1 MISVSEAITL
11 LLEHRSSRPVIT
23 MALANCL
30 GATLAEDIKAKITL
44 PPLAASAMDG
54 YAVKL
59 SDVRKAG
66 VKLTVIGESPA
77 GHPFKGTV
85 NTGEAVR
92 IFTGGAVPK
101 GADHIVIQE
110 NAEREDDILTTLFDN
125 ETPRHI
131 RQAGIDFAKGDTLLT
146 KGTVIGPMH
155 IAIAAAANH
164 AELPI
169 YKRPI
174 VALIANGDELKAP
187 GSEVLETDIISSNPA
202 GLGALIRHWGG
213 EVMDMGIASDSLD
226 AITDLIH
233 KAKDADIIV
242 PVGGAS
248 VGDHDYMREA
258 FKNCGLTSIFEKIA
272 VRPGKPTWFGT
283 LTSKTGDGQV
293 VLGLPGNPAS
303 AVVCAHLFLK
313 ILMRRADELTFAK
326 VKLTKALPANGPRET
341 YMRALAKLTETGQLE
356 VTPFPRQDSS
366 LLTPLTKAN
375 VLIRLPKENGPRE
388 DGDMIDILP
397 LGTGPDFNH

>member
-1 MISVSEAITL
+1 MISVSDAIDL
-11 LLEHRSSRPVIT
+11 LIKHRATRPVVFVP
-23 MALANCL
+23 LAESM
-30 GATLAEDIKAKITL
+30 GAVLAEDITAKITL

-59 SDVRKAG
+59 ADVGTAG
-66 VKLTVIGESPA
+66 AKLTIIGEAPA
-77 GHPFKGTV
+77 GHPFQGTV
-85 NTGEAVR
+85 MAGQAVR
-92 IFTGGAVPK
+92 IFTGGAVPD
-101 GADHIVIQE
+101 GADHILIQE
-110 NAEREDDILTTLFDN
+110 NAERKGDTLTTLFDN
-125 ETPRHI
+125 PAPRHI
-131 RQAGIDFAKGDTLLT
+131 RQAGIDFHKGDTLLT

-164 AELPI
+164 ADLPT

-187 GSEVLETDIISSNPA
+187 GSEVSRTDIISSNPA
-202 GLGALIRHWGG
+202 GLGALIRQWGG
-213 EVMDMGIASDSLD
+213 EVIDMGIASDNVE
-226 AITDLIH
+226 AITALIH

-248 VGDHDYMREA
+248 VGDHDYMRKA
-258 FKNCGLTSIFEKIA
+258 FKSCGLTSVFEKVA

-283 LTSKTGDGQV
+283 MNKQV

-303 AVVCAHLFLK
+303 ATVCAHLFLK
-313 ILMRRADELTFAK
+313 TLMGGADGLTFARA
-326 VKLTKALPANGPRET
+326 KLIKDLPANGPRET
-341 YMRALAKLTETGQLE
+341 YMRAFAKLSATGQLE

-375 VLIRLPKENGPRE
+375 VLIRLPKKAGPWE
-388 DGDMIDILP
+388 EGDVIDVLP
-397 LGTGPDFNH
+397 LGTGLDIA

>member
-77 GHPFKGTV
+77 GHPFQGTV
-85 NTGEAVR
+85 NMGEAVR

-146 KGTVIGPMH
+146 QGTVIGPMH

-164 AELPI
+164 AVLPI
-169 YKRPI
+169 YKRPVI
-174 VALIANGDELKAP
+174 ALIANGDELKVP
-187 GSEVLETDIISSNPA
+187 GSEVFETDIISSNPA

-248 VGDHDYMREA
+248 VGDHDYMRDA
-258 FKNCGLTSIFEKIA
+258 FKTCGLTSIFEKVA

-283 LTSKTGDGQV
+283 LKSKTGDEQV

-313 ILMRRADELTFAK
+313 IVMRRADELTFAK
-326 VKLTKALPANGPRET
+326 AKLTKALPANGPRET

>member
-1 MISVSEAITL
+1 MISVSDAISL
-11 LLEHRSSRPVIT
+11 LRQHRSERPVISVP
-23 MALANCL
+23 LAESI
-30 GATLAEDIKAKITL
+30 GAIVAEDIKAKITL

-59 SDVRKAG
+59 ADVSKAG
-66 VKLTVIGESPA
+66 AKLTVIGESPA
-77 GHPFKGTV
+77 GHPFQGQV

-92 IFTGGAVPK
+92 IFTGGAVPT

-110 NAEREDDILTTLFDN
+110 NAQRDDDIMTTLFDN
-125 ETPRHI
+125 DAPRHI
-131 RQAGIDFAKGDTLLT
+131 RGAGIDFHAGDTLIT
-146 KGTVIGPMH
+146 KGTRLGPMH

-164 AELPI
+164 AKLPI
-169 YKRPI
+169 YKRPVI
-174 VALIANGDELKAP
+174 ALIANGDELKAP
-187 GSEVLETDIISSNPA
+187 GSDVTETDIISSNPA

-213 EVMDMGIASDSLD
+213 EVMDMGIASDSLE
-226 AITDLIH
+226 AITALIQ
-233 KAKDADIIV
+233 KAKEADIIV

-258 FKNCGLTSIFEKIA
+258 FKGCGLTSVFEKVA

-283 LTSKTGDGQV
+283 MDKQV

-303 AVVCAHLFLK
+303 ATVCAHLFLK
-313 ILMRRADELTFAK
+313 TLMGAEQGLTFAK
-326 VKLTKALPANGPRET
+326 AKLTAPISANGPRET
-341 YMRALAKLTETGQLE
+341 YMRALAKLNEAGQLE

-375 VLIRLPKENGPRE
+375 VVIRLPKESGPWV
-388 DGDMIDILP
+388 DGDMIEVLQ
-397 LGTGPDFNH
+397 LGTGPNIA

>member
-1 MISVSEAITL
+1 MISVSEAISL
-11 LLEHRSSRPVIT
+11 LTQHRPIWPTISVP
-23 MALANCL
+23 
-30 GATLAEDIKAKITL
+30 LAESMKAILAYDIKAKVTL

-59 SDVRKAG
+59 ADVHQSGA
-66 VKLTVIGESPA
+66 KLTVIGESPA
-77 GHPFKGTV
+77 GHPFQGTV
-85 NTGEAVR
+85 KTGEAVR
-92 IFTGGAVPK
+92 IFTGGAVPE

-110 NAEREDDILTTLFDN
+110 NAEREGDTLTALFENDS
-125 ETPRHI
+125 PRHI
-131 RQAGIDFAKGDTLLT
+131 RQAGIDFNSGDTILK
-146 KGTVIGPMH
+146 KGTQIGPMH

-164 AELPI
+164 AALSI

-187 GSEVLETDIISSNPA
+187 GSDISKTDIISSNPA
-202 GLGALIRHWGG
+202 GLGALIRYWGG
-213 EVMDMGIASDSLD
+213 KVMDMGIATDSVE
-226 AITDLIH
+226 AIKTLIH

-248 VGDHDYMREA
+248 VGDHDYMRVA
-258 FKNCGLTSIFEKIA
+258 FKQCGLTSVFEKVA

-283 LTSKTGDGQV
+283 MGDQA

-303 AVVCAHLFLK
+303 ATVCAHLFLRT
-313 ILMRRADELTFAK
+313 LMGSQGTMTFTKAR
-326 VKLTKALPANGPRET
+326 LTKALHDNGPRET
-341 YMRALAKLTETGQLE
+341 YLRAYAKLSETGQLE

-375 VLIRLPKENGPRE
+375 VLIRLPVESGPWE
-388 DGDMIDILP
+388 AGELIDVLL
-397 LGTGPDFNH
+397 LGTGPAFT

>member
-77 GHPFKGTV
+77 GHPFQGTV
-85 NTGEAVR
+85 NMGEAVR

-164 AELPI
+164 AVLPI
-169 YKRPI
+169 YKRPVI
-174 VALIANGDELKAP
+174 ALIANGDELKVP
-187 GSEVLETDIISSNPA
+187 GSEVFETDIISSNPA

-242 PVGGAS
+242 PAGGAS
-248 VGDHDYMREA
+248 VGDHDYMRDA
-258 FKNCGLTSIFEKIA
+258 FKTCGLTSIFEKVA

-283 LTSKTGDGQV
+283 LTSKTGDEQV

-313 ILMRRADELTFAK
+313 IVMRRADELTFAK
-326 VKLTKALPANGPRET
+326 AKLTKALPANGPRET

-366 LLTPLTKAN
+366 LLTPLTKSN

>member
-1 MISVSEAITL
+1 MISVSDAISL
-11 LLEHRSSRPVIT
+11 LRQHRSERPVISVP
-23 MALANCL
+23 LAESI
-30 GATLAEDIKAKITL
+30 GAIVAEDIKAKITL

-59 SDVRKAG
+59 ADVSKAG
-66 VKLTVIGESPA
+66 AKLTVIGESPA
-77 GHPFKGTV
+77 GHPFQGQV

-92 IFTGGAVPK
+92 IFTGGAVPT

-110 NAEREDDILTTLFDN
+110 NAQRDDDIMTTLFDN
-125 ETPRHI
+125 DAPRHI
-131 RQAGIDFAKGDTLLT
+131 RGAGIDFHAGDTLIT
-146 KGTVIGPMH
+146 KGTRLGPMH

-164 AELPI
+164 AKLPI
-169 YKRPI
+169 YKRPVI
-174 VALIANGDELKAP
+174 ALIANGDELKAP
-187 GSEVLETDIISSNPA
+187 GSDVTETDIISSNPA

-213 EVMDMGIASDSLD
+213 EVMDMGIASDSLE
-226 AITDLIH
+226 AITALIQ
-233 KAKDADIIV
+233 KAKEADIIV

-258 FKNCGLTSIFEKIA
+258 FKGCGLTSVFEKVA

-283 LTSKTGDGQV
+283 MDKQV

-303 AVVCAHLFLK
+303 ATVCAHLFLK
-313 ILMRRADELTFAK
+313 TLMGAEQGLTFAK
-326 VKLTKALPANGPRET
+326 AKLTAPISANGPRET
-341 YMRALAKLTETGQLE
+341 YMRALAKLNEAGQLE

-375 VLIRLPKENGPRE
+375 VVIRLLKESGPWV
-388 DGDMIDILP
+388 DGDMIEVLQ
-397 LGTGPDFNH
+397 LGTGPNIA

>member
-1 MISVSEAITL
+1 MISVSDAIAFLIT
-11 LLEHRSSRPVIT
+11 HRSARPVVT
-23 MALANCL
+23 AALADSL
-30 GATLAEDIKAKITL
+30 GAVLAEDITAKVTL

-59 SDVRKAG
+59 SDVPKAG
-66 VKLTVIGESPA
+66 AKLIVIGESPA
-77 GHPFKGTV
+77 GHPFQGTIKQ
-85 NTGEAVR
+85 GEAVR

-110 NAEREDDILTTLFDN
+110 NASRQGDTLTTLFDN

-131 RQAGIDFAKGDTLLT
+131 RQAGIDFTKGDTLLT
-146 KGTVIGPMH
+146 KDTVLGPMH

-164 AELPI
+164 AVLPI
-169 YKRPI
+169 YRRPV

-187 GSEVLETDIISSNPA
+187 GSEITDTDIISSNPA

-213 EVMDMGIASDSLD
+213 EVMDMGIASDSVES
-226 AITDLIH
+226 ITALIR

-248 VGDHDYMREA
+248 VGDHDYMRAA
-258 FKNCGLTSIFEKIA
+258 FKQCGLTSVFEKVA

-283 LTSKTGDGQV
+283 MGEQV

-303 AVVCAHLFLK
+303 ATVCAHLFLK
-313 ILMRRADELTFAK
+313 TLMGVNEGLTFAK
-326 VKLTKALPANGPRET
+326 AKLTEALPSNGPRET
-341 YMRALAKLTETGQLE
+341 YMRAFAKLTQTGQLE

-375 VLIRLPKENGPRE
+375 VLIRLPKEAGPWTV
-388 DGDMIDILP
+388 GDVIDVLP
-397 LGTGPDFNH
+397 LFKMF